1 MSTNHIISQHPPTE
15 IHHIDALSEAI
26 SYSWSYSSTS
36 HKTPHFKSRW
46 PTFSTFLLRHTV
58 FYDADAMT
66 SIRSMTCDQS
76 SSHRDAP
83 ALNTMMQQQA
93 ASHWSTEGLQN
104 QSQRSGVMSL
114 DTVLSQQNK
123 ASAVFMWPFMWTM
136 QTNWWPW
143 VEISSV
149 IKTECCQQLKSSRKR
164 MKQTKTYQNR
174 QWQNIKLF

>member
-1 MSTNHIISQHPPTE
+1 MHSLKQSLTAEVTAPRLIKHP
-15 IHHIDALSEAI
+15 ILKVDGLL
-26 SYSWSYSSTS
+26 
-36 HKTPHFKSRW
+36 
-46 PTFSTFLLRHTV
+46 FLLFYSDIH
-58 FYDADAMT
+58 YDADVMT
-66 SIRSMTCDQS
+66 SIISMTCDQS

-83 ALNTMMQQQA
+83 SLNTMMQQQA
-93 ASHWSTEGLQN
+93 ASHWNTEGLQN

-123 ASAVFMWPFMWTM
+123 ASVVFMWLFMWAM
-136 QTNWWPW
+136 QKNWWPW

-149 IKTECCQQLKSSRKR
+149 IKTECCQQLQSSRKP